1 MRWTRERL
9 IAALAAGR
17 SFSYLH
23 FWGPTP
29 KAPGLVDASC
39 LSQWFP
45 SPFELDGVRYPTAE
59 HAMMAAKAR
68 LFRDHAA
75 LARIVEAPGPAEAK
89 RIGREVRGYDD
100 ARWSAARF
108 DAVVEA
114 NVAKFS
120 QAAPLGDFL
129 LGTGER
135 ILVEASPRDAIWGIG
150 IGASHADA
158 SDPRRWR
165 GQNLL
170 GFALVEVR
178 ERLRAR

>member
-1 MRWTRERL
+1 
-9 IAALAAGR
+9 
-17 SFSYLH
+17 
-23 FWGPTP
+23 
-29 KAPGLVDASC
+29 
-39 LSQWFP
+39 
-45 SPFELDGVRYPTAE
+45 
-59 HAMMAAKAR
+59 MMAAKAR
-68 LFRDHAA
+68 LFGDRAA
-75 LARIVEAPGPAEAK
+75 LARILEAPGPAEAK
-89 RIGREVRGYDD
+89 KIGREVRGYED

-129 LGTGER
+129 LSTGER

-150 IGASHADA
+150 MAASDAHA

-178 ERLRAR
+178 ERLRASRAARGA